1 MHLWSL
7 CSGHQKMLRK
17 SSSFPYRTSAW
28 KRRICQAARAE
39 QEIPLQTRKGLAFK
53 HIHTVV
59 ESSQSIFNNFWLFP
73 LSMQKFKR
81 RSSVVTKTELD
92 KYWKHLNLNYVTE
105 ESDDST
111 NPNGIV
117 EHKLPWRSKSK
128 SSTTILRC
136 DVYLPYF

>member
-1 MHLWSL
+1 
-7 CSGHQKMLRK
+7 MLRR
-17 SSSFPYRTSAW
+17 SSSFPYGTSAW
-28 KRRICQAARAE
+28 KRRICKTAMAE
-39 QEIPLQTRKGLAFK
+39 QEISLQTGKGMVFK

-59 ESSQSIFNNFWLFP
+59 ESGQSIFNDFWLFP

-81 RSSVVTKTELD
+81 RSSVVTKAELD

-111 NPNGIV
+111 NPNGII

-136 DVYLPYF
+136 DVYLPYFWQSSTSS